1 LIHVD
6 PKPKATAVADHAAH
20 LFKEKQCLEI
30 LVFPTR
36 TRSIATI
43 EHEYHF
49 IEYEYD
55 LGTSMV
61 AISEKSREITN

>member
-1 LIHVD
+1 
-6 PKPKATAVADHAAH
+6 VADHAAH

-49 IEYEYD
+49 IEYEYEYEYEYD